1 MATAGTV
8 IDFYKLTRPVQER
21 FRGSVNGS
29 GLPAPILAL
38 RRQTKEP
45 LAWLGLS
52 ALSAFAAFVLFQIG
66 LGNLDSSFAIHG
78 APLVA
83 LYTAFFGAFVFGI
96 LKALAIRRESRS
108 LPFVP
113 GIYLF
118 PIGLVDARRHCIR
131 LYSMRE
137 LTASEGPDASNTF
150 HLVFGGNKK
159 FVFPVGDA
167 QRAQK
172 AAAALASARTTHDE
186 AEGARDSI
194 RPKAIAAID
203 PLQDGGF
210 ASPLVPKTP
219 IVQNVPFWAAKAW
232 LVALAAGFLL
242 ATGVWNARN
251 VLSDSRMFAT
261 ANEAHDTS
269 SYKHYLERGTRHHD
283 EVEKVLLPRAELK
296 DAQKAGTVDAIEAY
310 IKTHK
315 GTKIGPELTAA
326 RRAALLVELEAT
338 KKIGTLTSL
347 KEFAKDHPDH
357 GLDAELKVAMH
368 EVYEA
373 AFEKY
378 KANDAAKDPIAIA
391 FVRKVIDFAEKKG
404 PKVVVRF
411 QRHVA
416 KAMERADKDVVKSK
430 SFMGVASF
438 PSRYFDAVHAK
449 PREQE
454 LAKTIIE
461 RFAQAFPADILA
473 LEMGEPIADPDA
485 QVGPPTDV
493 PTLLIEHS
501 VDWTGGEVTSTN
513 PRGVFIMMGV
523 NFESSFGVPG
533 DPKEHKLKLT
543 VWRRP
548 EPNLAKDT
556 EHPEE
561 IIYAEMTKGAYEQ
574 FGKKYLITFFRA
586 PPSEPKK

>member
-45 LAWLGLS
+45 LSWLGLS
-52 ALSAFAAFVLFQIG
+52 AGSALAAFVLFQIG
-66 LGNLDSSFAIHG
+66 LGNLDSSLAIHG
-78 APLVA
+78 AALVV
-83 LYTAFFGAFVFGI
+83 LYTAFFGGFVFGI

-118 PIGLVDARRHCIR
+118 PIGLVDARRHVIR
-131 LYSMRE
+131 LYAMSQ
-137 LTASEGPDASNTF
+137 LTSAEGPDATNTF
-150 HLVFGGNKK
+150 TLVFAGTK

-167 QRAQK
+167 ERAQK
-172 AAAALASARTTHDE
+172 AAAALTSARATHDE
-186 AEGARDSI
+186 AAGARDSI

-219 IVQNVPFWAAKAW
+219 IVQNVPFWASKPW
-232 LVALAAGFLL
+232 LVALAAGFLI
-242 ATGVWNARN
+242 AVGVWNGRN
-251 VLSDSRMFAT
+251 VLSDSRMFTT
-261 ANEAHDTS
+261 ANEAHDTA
-269 SYKHYLERGTRHHD
+269 SYRLYLERGTRHHD
-283 EVEKVLLPRAELK
+283 EVEKVLLPRAELR

-310 IKTHK
+310 IAKHP
-315 GTKIGPELTAA
+315 GSKIASEVAVA
-326 RRAALLVELEAT
+326 RRAALLVELEQT

-347 KEFAKDHPDH
+347 KEFESKHPGH
-357 GLDAELKVAMH
+357 GLDAELKAAMH
-368 EVYEA
+368 DVYVA

-378 KANDAAKDPIAIA
+378 KANDAPKDDKAVA
-391 FVRKVIDFAEKKG
+391 FVRKLLDFAEKKG

-411 QRHVA
+411 QRRVA
-416 KAMERADKDVVKSK
+416 KSMDRADKDVVKSK

-438 PSRYFDAVHAK
+438 PSRYFDPPHDK
-449 PREQE
+449 PREQD
-454 LAKTIIE
+454 LGKAIIE
-461 RFAQAFPADILA
+461 RFTQAFPADILA
-473 LEMGEPIADPDA
+473 LEMGEANVDPDA
-485 QVGPPTDV
+485 PVTPPQDV
-493 PTLLIEHS
+493 PTLVIEHS
-501 VDWTGGEVTSTN
+501 VDWTGGEITSPS
-513 PRGVFIMMGV
+513 PRGVFIMMGI
-523 NFESSFGVPG
+523 NFESSFGIPG
-533 DPKEHKLKLT
+533 EPKDYKIKTT

-548 EPNLAKDT
+548 EVNIAKQA

-561 IIYAEMTKGAYEQ
+561 VVYADMGKGAYEQ
-574 FGKKYLITFFRA
+574 FGKKVLNTFFKPA
-586 PPSEPKK
+586 ETKK

>member
-52 ALSAFAAFVLFQIG
+52 AGSALAAFILCQIG
-66 LGNLDSSFAIHG
+66 LGNLESSFAIHG
-78 APLVA
+78 APLVV
-83 LYTAFFGAFVFGI
+83 LYTAFFGGVVFGI

-118 PIGLVDARRHCIR
+118 PIGLVDARRHRIR
-131 LYSMRE
+131 LYTMAE
-137 LTASEGPDASNTF
+137 LTAAEGPDASNTF
-150 HLVFGGNKK
+150 HLTFGGKNK
-159 FVFPVGDA
+159 FVFPVGDPE
-167 QRAQK
+167 RAQK
-172 AAAALASARTTHDE
+172 AAGALASARTAHDE
-186 AEGARDSI
+186 AAGARDSM

-210 ASPLVPKTP
+210 ASPLVPKTS
-219 IVQNVPFWAAKAW
+219 IVQNIPFWAAKTW
-232 LVALAAGFLL
+232 LVALGAGFLVGV
-242 ATGVWNARN
+242 GVWNARN
-251 VLSDSRMFAT
+251 LLSDARMFAT
-261 ANEAHDTS
+261 ANEAHDTP
-269 SYKHYLERGTRHHD
+269 SYKQYLERGTRHHD

-315 GTKIGPELTAA
+315 GTKIGPEVTAA

-338 KKIGTLTSL
+338 KKIGTLTAL
-347 KEFAKDHPDH
+347 KEFAKNHPEH
-357 GLDAELKVAMH
+357 GLDAELKAAMH
-368 EVYEA
+368 DVYEA

-378 KANDAAKDPIAIA
+378 KTNDAGKDANAVA
-391 FVRKVIDFAEKKG
+391 FVRKLVDFAEKKG
-404 PKVVVRF
+404 PKVVVRAH
-411 QRHVA
+411 RRVT
-416 KAMERADKDVVKSK
+416 KSIERADKDVVKSK
-430 SFMGVASF
+430 AFMGVTSF
-438 PSRYFDAVHAK
+438 PSRYFDPAHDK
-449 PREQE
+449 PREQD
-454 LAKTIIE
+454 LAKAIID
-461 RFAQAFPADILA
+461 RFGQAFPADILA
-473 LEMGEPIADPDA
+473 FEMGEPIADPDA
-485 QVGPPTDV
+485 PDAPPTDV
-493 PTLLIEHS
+493 PTLVIEHS
-501 VDWTGGEVTSTN
+501 VDWTGGEIVSTN

-523 NFESSFGVPG
+523 NFEASFGIPG
-533 DPKEHKLKLT
+533 DPKDHKVKTT

-548 EPNLAKDT
+548 EANLAKDT

-561 IIYAEMTKGAYEQ
+561 IVYADMAKGAYEQ
-574 FGKKYLITFFRA
+574 FAKKYISTFFKPA
-586 PPSEPKK
+586 EAPKK